1 MTESPV
7 SLAQR
12 LCFALYSAN
21 HAMQA
26 AYKPLLDSVGLTY
39 PQYLVLTL
47 LWDQDDQPMSRIGA
61 ALQLESNTL
70 TPMLK
75 RMETAGLVTRNRDS
89 RDERQ
94 LRLKLTAA
102 GQALREQTA
111 AFPQCIGE
119 KTRMTTEALSAL
131 RQSVSDLRDTL
142 RDAPR
147 IKPDIKS
154 GITSDSDQ
162 T

>member
-1 MTESPV
+1 MTESPA

-75 RMETAGLVTRNRDS
+75 RMETAGLVTRSRDS

-102 GQALREQTA
+102 GQALRQQTA
-111 AFPQCIGE
+111 AFPHCITE
-119 KTRMTTEALSAL
+119 KTRMTPEALSAL
-131 RQSVSDLRDTL
+131 RHSIAELRNTL
-142 RDAPR
+142 RGAAR
-147 IKPDIKS
+147 GQPDE
-154 GITSDSDQ
+154 TQ

>member
-1 MTESPV
+1 MTETPA
-7 SLAQR
+7 SLAQM

-26 AYKPLLDSVGLTY
+26 AYKPLLDAVGLTY

-75 RMETAGLVTRNRDS
+75 RMEAAGLVTRSRDS
-89 RDERQ
+89 QDERQ
-94 LRLKLTAA
+94 LRLKLTPAGRALQQQAA
-102 GQALREQTA
+102 T
-111 AFPQCIGE
+111 FPLCIGE
-119 KTRMTTEALSAL
+119 KTRMTAETVAAL
-131 RQSVSDLRDTL
+131 RDSIAALRNTL
-142 RDAPR
+142 RDDSRRSA
-147 IKPDIKS
+147 
-154 GITSDSDQ
+154 DSDQ

>member
-1 MTESPV
+1 MTEPPIP
-7 SLAQR
+7 LPQM

-26 AYKPLLDSVGLTY
+26 AYKPMLDSVGLTY
-39 PQYLVLTL
+39 PQFLVLTL
-47 LWDQDDQPMSRIGA
+47 LWQQDDQPMARIGT

-75 RMETAGLVTRNRDS
+75 RMEAAGLVSRSRDS

-94 LRLKLTAA
+94 VRLRLTAA
-102 GQALREQTA
+102 GLALKDQAA
-111 AFPQCIGE
+111 GFPRCIGE
-119 KTRMTTEALSAL
+119 RTGMPMAALTDLHASITAL
-131 RQSVSDLRDTL
+131 RDILRGSA
-142 RDAPR
+142 R
-147 IKPDIKS
+147 
-154 GITSDSDQ
+154 DQ